1 MTSGHRSED
10 AEDPLTK
17 REPSHWKSVIRFN
30 LLAGPLTFSDL
41 RRLLPPSVQAHDLAA
56 MLEELEAE
64 RIIRKRRRLKV
75 MPDLEY
81 ALTTHGRTQEV
92 AKAFDLSS

>member
-1 MTSGHRSED
+1 MTSGQRSKD
-10 AEDPLTK
+10 AEDPLIE
-17 REPSHWKSVIRFN
+17 RAPSHWKSVIRFN

-56 MLEELEAE
+56 MLDELEAE

-75 MPDLEY
+75 VPDLEY
-81 ALTTHGRTQEV
+81 MLTAHGRTQEV
-92 AKAFDLSS
+92 AKAFDVSS